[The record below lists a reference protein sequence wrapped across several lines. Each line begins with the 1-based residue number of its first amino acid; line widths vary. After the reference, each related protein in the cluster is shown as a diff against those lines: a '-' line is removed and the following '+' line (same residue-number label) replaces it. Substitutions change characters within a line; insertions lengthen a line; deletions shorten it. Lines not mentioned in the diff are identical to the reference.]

1 MPTPNFIKY
10 STTPDDK
17 SIKVGN
23 YSIGVASG
31 TTYGPTSSTSYWSG
45 ISPPTSGYTIYENK
59 VTNGP
64 SIRVPSDSATLI
76 DYANRLYSGSSI
88 TTEAGALVYFNSLNT
103 VICVNR
109 NYEEIVTSGLTLL
122 LDAGFTPS
130 YPKSGT
136 SWTDLSFSGN
146 NGTLINGPTFNSS
159 NGGSIVFDGTNDYV
173 NLSDSDNWFYTG
185 NFTIEFWYY
194 FNSVPDSLG
203 QFFYNQRVNGDNYFF
218 IFAMNTKW
226 EFDSYI
232 GGVQGPKITYPTT
245 HNTGTWNCIS
255 LTRIENNFS
264 LYLNSTLVG
273 SQTNS
278 SNLINLNAP
287 LEFGRWSGGP
297 SRYINASVSS
307 LKIYKGR
314 GLTTTEI
321 QQNFNAQKSRFGL

>member
-1 MPTPNFIKY
+1 MPNKIKY
-10 STTPDDK
+10 TTTPTANT
-17 SIKVGN
+17 IKVGN
-23 YSIGVASG
+23 FVLGIVTGV
-31 TTYGPTSSTSYWSG
+31 TYAPTSTTSFYNGYNVPSG
-45 ISPPTSGYTIYENK
+45 GYVVYQNKATLGPSVFAPTGHTQMVNLTKSLGNATATTIY
-59 VTNGP
+59 
-64 SIRVPSDSATLI
+64 DSLKWI
-76 DYANRLYSGSSI
+76 
-88 TTEAGALVYFNSLNT
+88 NT
-103 VICVNR
+103 QNTIIAVNR
-109 NYEEIVTSGLTLL
+109 NYENIVTSGLTML

-130 YPKSGT
+130 YPLSGT

>member
-1 MPTPNFIKY
+1 MPNKIKY
-10 STTPDDK
+10 TTTPTANTL
-17 SIKVGN
+17 KVGN
-23 YSIGVASG
+23 FALGVVTG
-31 TTYGPTSSTSYWSG
+31 VTYAPTSTTSFYNGYDVPSG
-45 ISPPTSGYTIYENK
+45 GYVVYQNKATLGPSVFAPTGNTQMVNLTKSLGNATATTIY
-59 VTNGP
+59 
-64 SIRVPSDSATLI
+64 DSLKWI
-76 DYANRLYSGSSI
+76 
-88 TTEAGALVYFNSLNT
+88 NT
-103 VICVNR
+103 QNTIIAVNR
-109 NYEEIVTSGLTLL
+109 NYENIVTSGLTML

-130 YPKSGT
+130 YPLSGT

-203 QFFYNQRVNGDNYFF
+203 QFFYNQRVDGNNYFF

-226 EFDSYI
+226 EFDSYS

-314 GLTTTEI
+314 GLTAQEVL
-321 QQNFNAQKSRFGL
+321 QNYNATKGRFGL

>member
-1 MPTPNFIKY
+1 MPNKIKY
-10 STTPDDK
+10 TTTPTANT
-17 SIKVGN
+17 IKVGN
-23 YSIGVASG
+23 FVLGVVTG
-31 TTYGPTSSTSYWSG
+31 VTYGPTSTTSFYNGYDVPSG
-45 ISPPTSGYTIYENK
+45 GYVVYQNKATLGPSVFAPTGNTQMVNLTKSLGNATATTIY
-59 VTNGP
+59 
-64 SIRVPSDSATLI
+64 DSLKWI
-76 DYANRLYSGSSI
+76 N
-88 TTEAGALVYFNSLNT
+88 EQNT
-103 VICVNR
+103 IIAVNR
-109 NYEEIVTSGLTLL
+109 NYENIVTSGLTMS

-130 YPKSGT
+130 YPLSGT

-203 QFFYNQRVNGDNYFF
+203 QFFYNQRVDGNNYFF

-226 EFDSYI
+226 EFDSYS

-321 QQNFNAQKSRFGL
+321 QQNFKAQKSRYGL

>member
-1 MPTPNFIKY
+1 MVNLT
-10 STTPDDK
+10 K
-17 SIKVGN
+17 SLGN
-23 YSIGVASG
+23 A
-31 TTYGPTSSTSYWSG
+31 TAT
-45 ISPPTSGYTIYENK
+45 TIY
-59 VTNGP
+59 
-64 SIRVPSDSATLI
+64 DSLKWI
-76 DYANRLYSGSSI
+76 
-88 TTEAGALVYFNSLNT
+88 NT
-103 VICVNR
+103 QNTIIAVNR
-109 NYEEIVTSGLTLL
+109 NYENIVTSGLTML

-130 YPKSGT
+130 YPLSGT

-203 QFFYNQRVNGDNYFF
+203 QFFYNQRVDGNNYFF

-226 EFDSYI
+226 EFDSYS

-321 QQNFNAQKSRFGL
+321 QQNFNAQKSRYGL